1 MMNLTA
7 TGSDR
12 GQIEKTSNP
21 GATTALASPPVGM
34 KLRLASLA
42 LVALASSAHADDIGA
57 EPNDPGRVTKVRRGV
72 WELDAG
78 ALGVMS
84 VDKQGDTS
92 ITRIS
97 TDANLSI
104 HHFLKDNVS
113 VGISGILNYDSS
125 GGGNSAITYGGAGVA
140 TLHLRLGLGAFV
152 RPTLAVGALL
162 GKREIPMDAGVV
174 EEATQV
180 AFIARIGLPI
190 AYFTSKRFLLHA
202 GPQLHV
208 TAGSYTP
215 MGGEAQTFTRIA
227 GGFGVG
233 LGYVF

>member
-1 MMNLTA
+1 
-7 TGSDR
+7 
-12 GQIEKTSNP
+12 
-21 GATTALASPPVGM
+21 M
-34 KLRLASLA
+34 KLRFASLA
-42 LVALASSAHADDIGA
+42 LIAFAFPALAHADEIGA
-57 EPNDPGRVTKVRRGV
+57 DPNDPGRVTKVRRGV

-84 VDKQGDTS
+84 VDKQGDSS

-97 TDANLSI
+97 TDAALSI
-104 HHFLKDNVS
+104 HHFLRDNFS
-113 VGISGILNYDSS
+113 VGFAGVLNYDSS

-152 RPTLAVGALL
+152 RPTIALGALF
-162 GKREIPMDAGVV
+162 GQREIPMDMGIV

-215 MGGEAQTFTRIA
+215 MGGDAQTFTRIA

>member
-1 MMNLTA
+1 
-7 TGSDR
+7 
-12 GQIEKTSNP
+12 
-21 GATTALASPPVGM
+21 M
-34 KLRLASLA
+34 KLRFA
-42 LVALASSAHADDIGA
+42 ALAALAFPALAHADEIGA
-57 EPNDPGRVTKVRRGV
+57 DPNDPGRVTKVRKGV
-72 WELDAG
+72 WEFNTG

-97 TDANLSI
+97 TDGNLSI
-104 HHFLKDNVS
+104 HHFLRDNFS
-113 VGISGILNYDSS
+113 VGVAGVINYDSS
-125 GGGNSAITYGGAGVA
+125 GGGNSAITYGGTGVA

-152 RPTLAVGALL
+152 RPTLAIGALF
-162 GKREIPMDAGVV
+162 GKREIPMEAGIV

-233 LGYVF
+233 FGYVF